1 MDVAKSGLSA
11 ALLVQ
16 QAESKDLFVNLDP
29 QILTLVRETE
39 CMSRLGLEVPH
50 GAKQLRAKQDDLKD
64 TYNKLSVSPCRQ
76 RGPQSIPLQENYKR
90 KIKNLILSI

>member
-1 MDVAKSGLSA
+1 MAKSGLSA

-39 CMSRLGLEVPH
+39 CMARLGLEVPH

-64 TYNKLSVSPCRQ
+64 TYNKLSVSPTGRV
-76 RGPQSIPLQENYKR
+76 GPKYSPPEEL
-90 KIKNLILSI
+90 